1 MERSAIVPGPEGL
14 KALSHPGRL
23 RMLGLLRSEGAA
35 TATTLAARLGLNS
48 GATSYH
54 LRQLEKHGFI
64 VEDTSRGNAR
74 DRWWRATHE
83 YTRTD
88 VADATTPEEHD
99 TYEAYMQAVAMVYGE
114 QLQRSVEE
122 MRLLPRPWLDAGNLS
137 DWTLQLTAAR
147 AKALVEALH
156 DVVEAWPEDDGDP
169 EAAPFKVNV
178 NAFLRP
184 GTVVPPETGD
194 LS

>member
-23 RMLGLLRSEGAA
+23 RMLGLLRSEGPA
-35 TATTLAARLGLNS
+35 TATTLATRLGLNS

-54 LRQLEKHGFI
+54 LRQLEKHGFV

-137 DWTLQLTAAR
+137 DWTLRLTPAR
-147 AKALVEALH
+147 AKDLVEALH
-156 DVVEAWPEDDGDP
+156 DLVETWPEDDDD
-169 EAAPFKVNV
+169 EDAAPFKINV

-184 GTVVPPETGD
+184 GSVAPPDAED
-194 LS
+194 PA

>member
-23 RMLGLLRSEGAA
+23 RMLGLLRSEGPA
-35 TATTLAARLGLNS
+35 TATTLATRLGLNS

-54 LRQLEKHGFI
+54 LRQLEKHGFV
-64 VEDTSRGNAR
+64 VEDTTRGNAR
-74 DRWWRATHE
+74 DRWWRATHQ

-99 TYEAYMQAVAMVYGE
+99 TYEAYIQAVAMIYAE
-114 QLQRSVEE
+114 QMQRAVEE
-122 MRLLPRPWLDAGNLS
+122 MRLIPPAWLDAGNLS
-137 DWTLQLTAAR
+137 DWTLQLTPAR
-147 AKALVEALH
+147 AKDLVEALH
-156 DVVEAWPEDDGDP
+156 DVVETWPEDEDEPD
-169 EAAPFKVNV
+169 AAPFKINV

-184 GTVVPPETGD
+184 GSMGPDDGGD
-194 LS
+194 R

>member
-23 RMLGLLRSEGAA
+23 RMLGLLRSEGPA

-54 LRQLEKHGFI
+54 LRQLEKHGFV
-64 VEDTSRGNAR
+64 VEDTTRGNAR
-74 DRWWRATHE
+74 DRWWRASHQ

-99 TYEAYMQAVAMVYGE
+99 TYEAYMQAVAMIYAE
-114 QLQRSVEE
+114 QMQRAVEE
-122 MRLLPRPWLDAGNLS
+122 MRLIPPAWLDAGNLS
-137 DWTLQLTAAR
+137 DWTLQLTPAR
-147 AKALVEALH
+147 AKDLVEALH
-156 DVVEAWPEDDGDP
+156 DVVETWPEDEDEPD
-169 EAAPFKVNV
+169 AAPFKINV

-184 GTVVPPETGD
+184 GSMGPDDGGD
-194 LS
+194 R